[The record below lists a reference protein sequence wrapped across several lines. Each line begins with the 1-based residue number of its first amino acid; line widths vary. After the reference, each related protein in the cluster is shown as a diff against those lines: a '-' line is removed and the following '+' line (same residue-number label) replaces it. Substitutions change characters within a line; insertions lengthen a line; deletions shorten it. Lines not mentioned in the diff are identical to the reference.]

1 MAADYSLHNVWTF
14 MKNNKATDAASL
26 KVLQTFVMSLGISA
40 LQHLIKT
47 YLQSVSAQYSIDK
60 NGLTLRQYYQKI
72 SNSDTPS
79 LLHPSDTEILR
90 KMNKKY
96 GNKYNKRIMNIV
108 QQKQRDNLH
117 LLSVPPQI
125 VSYSFQY
132 LSFKEVS
139 TITPVCCHF
148 AYLVHHFPALC
159 HYHIDLNRR
168 FFVSAMRNRVHLK
181 HLSHFKSIEIS
192 AAYFD
197 AEEHWKDPQK
207 YRWML
212 FKHILH
218 RVIQQS
224 LCSLHTLNI
233 NIMNGHGNMFSWHKN
248 VSNVLLGILNDHD
261 VLYVTN
267 LKWLNDYFLPHSQT
281 SSILNQ
287 INDKICRK
295 LPYLEHFVCGINE
308 FRCRYDQNPALNIS
322 SISRSIECT
331 VNHYKHLKTLHLK
344 CTKWNIYRHN
354 SVALIA
360 QQLTKL
366 EELTIISRVVC
377 NDTSFEIMD
386 KIEHNSLQKLHTEF
400 VCYTAQS
407 TSPLTNDVNVEG
419 FGETI
424 QHILKTLFNVF
435 SGVSTFSFGAFSLR
449 RSLRGVHYGH
459 PPVLNSGMD
468 WRFLFGQLKSMK
480 YLRLT
485 SISYFD
491 SLAILNQFD
500 GTLITLD
507 MCIVF
512 RGYYGSYWATS
523 TPSRVITKFGMFV
536 AGYLLPLVK
545 RHQSDVNATLKHL
558 KISFGK
564 QQLFCALTDRINEQF
579 WHTRIAEPTLETDIV
594 SYYDPLLELL
604 CNVPASLQ
612 RLDLCLPLSHHYC
625 HSHATKI
632 VQKISEISAQRKLK
646 NLESIRLE
654 NFKLKGDA
662 KSFLDF
668 FFGFENNIH
677 REKQKLYL
685 SFV

>member
-1 MAADYSLHNVWTF
+1 MANESLHNVWTF
-14 MKNNKATDAASL
+14 IKNNKATDASSL
-26 KVLQTFVMSLGISA
+26 NVLQTFVMSLSHSA

-47 YLQSVSAQYSIDK
+47 YLQSVSAKYSIEK
-60 NGLTLRQYYQKI
+60 SGLTLKQHADVI
-72 SNSDTPS
+72 SNNDKSDTPS
-79 LLHPSDTEILR
+79 LLHPSDTEILC

-96 GNKYNKRIMNIV
+96 GKKYNKRIMRIV
-108 QQKQRDNLH
+108 QQNRSDNTH
-117 LLSVPPQI
+117 LLAVPPQI
-125 VSYSFQY
+125 LAYSFQY

-139 TITPVCCHF
+139 AITPVCCYF
-148 AYLVHHFPALC
+148 TYLVHTFPALC
-159 HYHIDLNRR
+159 HHHIHLNQR
-168 FFVSAMRNRVHLK
+168 FFLSAMRNRVHLK
-181 HLSHFKSIEIS
+181 HLSHFKSVEIS
-192 AAYFD
+192 CAYFD
-197 AEEHWKDPQK
+197 VLYSWKDGTK
-207 YRWML
+207 YRWIL
-212 FKHILH
+212 FKHILYH
-218 RVIQQS
+218 VIHHS
-224 LCSLHTLNI
+224 VCSLHTLKI
-233 NIMNGHGNMFSWHKN
+233 NIEHAFGKMYGTNIR
-248 VSNVLLGILNDHD
+248 NVLLMILNKHD
-261 VLYVTN
+261 VLHITN
-267 LKWLNDYFLPHSQT
+267 LQWFSDYFISSQT
-281 SSILNQ
+281 SFILNQ
-287 INDKICRK
+287 INDKMCRK